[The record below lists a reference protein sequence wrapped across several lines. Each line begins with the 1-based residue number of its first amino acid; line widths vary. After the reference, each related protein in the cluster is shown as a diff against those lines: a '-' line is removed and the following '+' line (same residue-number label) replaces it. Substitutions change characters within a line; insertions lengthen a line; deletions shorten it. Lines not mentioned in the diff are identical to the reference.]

1 MNHFEARNEVIEK
14 IEKTEKPMV
23 SPTNDTPQSL
33 DAEKLA
39 NESADV
45 KVTKWLEQVR
55 KPKFESFFLN

>member
-1 MNHFEARNEVIEK
+1 
-14 IEKTEKPMV
+14 MV
-23 SPTNDTPQSL
+23 SQKNDTPHTL

-39 NESADV
+39 NESSDV